1 MMVHSITWTRLGLR
15 ISNLALVLIEF
26 VPKGPAKRTE
36 FWTVK
41 LSESKV
47 CEISS
52 TFTNGTIPRESNG
65 NKFTNDV

>member
-1 MMVHSITWTRLGLR
+1 MKSKTLLKTFQDVDIRSWSMNGQFTWTRLGLR

-41 LSESKV
+41 LSESMV
-47 CEISS
+47 
-52 TFTNGTIPRESNG
+52 
-65 NKFTNDV
+65 

>member
-1 MMVHSITWTRLGLR
+1 MNGQFTWTRLGLR

-41 LSESKV
+41 LSESMV
-47 CEISS
+47 
-52 TFTNGTIPRESNG
+52 
-65 NKFTNDV
+65 